1 MSSLNQHAFIEIQNW
16 RDEDEKI
23 VRELETAMLTGAAI
37 SASHATGIYAAHV
50 VAAAAMAAL
59 AAKADVPTLFARM
72 LDVLK
77 RMHDRNASWGPLF
90 IVHPGDIARHYFRTP
105 RRAA

>member
-1 MSSLNQHAFIEIQNW
+1 MMSRCAHIL
-16 RDEDEKI
+16 
-23 VRELETAMLTGAAI
+23 AA
-37 SASHATGIYAAHV
+37 
-50 VAAAAMAAL
+50 VAEHEAAMISQRTKAAL

-105 RRAA
+105 RKAA

>member
-1 MSSLNQHAFIEIQNW
+1 MSSLSQHAFIEIQNW

-23 VRELETAMLTGAAI
+23 VHELEAAMLTGAAI
-37 SASHATGIYAAHV
+37 SASHASGVYAAHV

-59 AAKADVPTLFARM
+59 SAKAEVPTLFARM

-77 RMHDRNASWGPLF
+77 RMHDQNASWGPLF
-90 IVHPGDIARHYFRTP
+90 IAHPGDVARHYFRTP
-105 RRAA
+105 RKAA